1 MRNWH
6 SLYEILYF
14 PICVM
19 LAAQVLLGLGNL
31 LTNEVFESFIQ
42 IDNEF
47 ITLLAQTGM
56 RLGTFLLVNFPLLFL
71 IRLVARKNGSA
82 TTIISAFSG
91 YVVFQIVTM
100 YFATSSM
107 PTTAYSSI
115 LGISFTA
122 ASTALMSGGVH
133 YPLQTGLTATA
144 IVSIITLRSYSRS
157 RIRSEYGFFS
167 FISKDTFCVIRT
179 MFFSTIFGIIIA
191 YIWPYIIEALQAAIT
206 YIASDTT
213 NPANLAV
220 FGIMERM
227 LSVLNLGTII
237 RSPFWYG
244 TSGGSWISMAG
255 TNIAGDVNI
264 WTAQLAA
271 GSISGMTGRF
281 ITPYY
286 VLNMFAIPGL
296 LWGMYSMQTDRLERR
311 RTRMLYILVTA
322 MSLLSGTLL
331 PVELMLF
338 FLCPLLF
345 LFHIGYTGVLFG
357 VFQSMHTYLGF
368 NYSGTSTITA
378 MPGTLLEY
386 LSYIGNS
393 SLTDTLIKI
402 LIVGGISFLIYF
414 FFTRLYFRRLAL
426 DVFHT
431 GGKDRLVMGT
441 VEALGGIENVKL
453 IHSSADR
460 VVVSLYD
467 PTKLNVNKLRELGS
481 IRITETR
488 AGYSIAYGAASTM
501 VRIGIIEY
509 MRDSIR
515 SVNR

>member
-1 MRNWH
+1 
-6 SLYEILYF
+6 
-14 PICVM
+14 
-19 LAAQVLLGLGNL
+19 
-31 LTNEVFESFIQ
+31 
-42 IDNEF
+42 
-47 ITLLAQTGM
+47 
-56 RLGTFLLVNFPLLFL
+56 
-71 IRLVARKNGSA
+71 
-82 TTIISAFSG
+82 
-91 YVVFQIVTM
+91 
-100 YFATSSM
+100 
-107 PTTAYSSI
+107 
-115 LGISFTA
+115 
-122 ASTALMSGGVH
+122 
-133 YPLQTGLTATA
+133 
-144 IVSIITLRSYSRS
+144 
-157 RIRSEYGFFS
+157 
-167 FISKDTFCVIRT
+167 

-393 SLTDTLIKI
+393 SLTDMLIKI